1 MARIHLMMIVAMYAL
16 VTLAC
21 ASTPDPAS
29 KEVMPMA
36 PAATPGWIEE
46 PYIEGGFAATEC
58 VKNIPGQRS
67 MLVKKATTLAR
78 AEIAN
83 QIDVQVKEM
92 TKIYR
97 EMVEVDKGNTI
108 SESLEQVLKTVTD
121 QQLMGARRSQS
132 GFHDF
137 GDGVEYLCVMVV
149 LDPAHTQKFYDA
161 LIDESG
167 VGDQISAQDSDVMYQ
182 RFRASQAQAQLKE
195 ETGG

>member
-21 ASTPDPAS
+21 ASTPDPAPEAVS
-29 KEVMPMA
+29 PMA

-58 VKNIPGQRS
+58 VKNIAGQRS

-83 QIDVQVKEM
+83 QVDVQVKEM
-92 TKIYR
+92 TKVYR
-97 EMVEVDKGNTI
+97 DMVEVAEGNAI
-108 SESLEQVLKTVTD
+108 SESIEQVLKTVTD
-121 QQLMGARRSQS
+121 QQLMGARRSKTAY
-132 GFHDF
+132 HDF
-137 GDGVEYLCVMVV
+137 ADGVEYLCVMVE
-149 LDPAHTQKFYDA
+149 LDPAQTESFYNA
-161 LIDESG
+161 LIGESG
-167 VGDQISAQDSDVMYQ
+167 VGDRISPQQNDVMYH
-182 RFRASQAQAQLKE
+182 RFRASQGQAELKE